1 MSIADTQANA
11 IAARGLTVTLKHA
24 VIGAYNPATGKP
36 ASTTTTWSGK
46 GLPSAVRAGEVNGT
60 SIQNGDR
67 RIRVMNPGFE
77 PVPNDVLMIGTVVW
91 NVASV
96 QPTYDGG
103 LPVSYLLLIRK

>member
-11 IAARGLTVTLKHA
+11 IAARGIAVTLKHA
-24 VIGAYNPATGKP
+24 APGAYNPATGKP
-36 ASTTTTWSGK
+36 TTSVTTWSGK
-46 GLPSAVRAGEVNGT
+46 GLPSAVKAASINGT

-77 PVPNDVLMIGTVVW
+77 PVPNDVLMIGAVSW
-91 NVASV
+91 NISSV
-96 QPTYDGG
+96 EPTYDGG

>member
-11 IAARGLTVTLKHA
+11 IAARGITVTLKHA
-24 VIGAYNPATGKP
+24 ASGVYNPVTGKS
-36 ASTTTTWSGK
+36 ASSTTTWSGK
-46 GLPSAVRAGEVNGT
+46 GLPSAVKAGEVNGT

-67 RIRVMNPGFE
+67 RIRVMSPGFE
-77 PVPNDVLMIGTVVW
+77 PVPNDVLMIGAVAW
-91 NVASV
+91 NIASV